1 MRLLATLCTILLL
14 SFSASADEVEEQPTE
29 VQTRTSIIKYVL
41 DHTTTKK
48 GGFRYRYVGGSR
60 ERPYYIDVEG
70 PVQQRGPGLKVVV
83 RF

>member
-1 MRLLATLCTILLL
+1 MRLLSTLCTILFL
-14 SFSASADEVEEQPTE
+14 SFSASAEEAEEQPTE
-29 VQTRTSIIKYVL
+29 VQTRTSIIQYVL

-60 ERPYYIDVEG
+60 EDPYYVDVEG
-70 PVQQRGPGLKVVV
+70 PIQRKGPGLKVVV